1 MPSEPR
7 PGPASPAPE
16 LVDGG
21 FAIETAQ
28 APMLHDGLNLADLA
42 HVLDLR
48 RRGVLPD
55 QAAVELLTALLEIDA
70 IPPADFPY
78 DPSFGEAYN
87 SRERV
92 LVERLGNT
100 AGWLHAGRPRR
111 EATRIAFRLF
121 LRREVAGLV
130 GDAADLGTALAEQAR
145 ATAAVVFPD
154 QTYLQHAQ
162 PSTVGHYLLAF
173 AYPVLRDGQR
183 LLEVVDWV
191 NQSPGGSG
199 CVNGTRLLDDR
210 SPLAAQLGF
219 DAVITHTRDAMW
231 QRDGLVQLLAAAT
244 SLATTEDE
252 LAEDLEIWTSA
263 EFDFVTL
270 DDAYTRASVLMPQKR
285 NPYAL
290 SMIRGS
296 TSVLLGRL
304 TGFLSLQKAP
314 SARSDKLIFAY
325 GEVPSAV
332 DVARRMT
339 RLLRGVVGTMRCNDE
354 RMRQQLWRGFSQAT
368 DLAEFVM
375 TACGLDYRTAYQL
388 VGRAVRDVA
397 ADGRGGADLRAADL
411 DRAAK
416 DVIGNPLG
424 LDDGTLAG
432 VIDPEAIIATR
443 TVAGGAAPEA
453 VRPMVA
459 EVLERSESLR
469 ANARGRADA
478 FDRAEHQLRA
488 RAREVIAG

>member
-1 MPSEPR
+1 MPAESPGP
-7 PGPASPAPE
+7 PGPAQE

-21 FAIETAQ
+21 FAVETAQ

-48 RRGVLPD
+48 RRRVLPD
-55 QAAVELLTALLEIDA
+55 DASIELLLTLLDIDA
-70 IPPADFPY
+70 IAATAFPY

-92 LVERLGNT
+92 LVDRLGDT

-111 EATRIAFRLF
+111 EATRIAFRLY
-121 LRREVAGLV
+121 LRREAAGLV
-130 GDAADLGTALAEQAR
+130 GDVADLATALAEQAR
-145 ATAAVVFPD
+145 ATAAMVFPD

-199 CVNGTRLLDDR
+199 CVNGTRLLDNR
-210 SPLAAQLGF
+210 SPLAADLGF

-296 TSVLLGRL
+296 TGVLLGRL

-332 DVARRMT
+332 EVARHMT
-339 RLLRGVVGTMRCNDE
+339 RLLRGVVSTLTCNE
-354 RMRQQLWRGFSQAT
+354 QRMRQQLRRGFSQAT

-397 ADGRGGADLRAADL
+397 AAGRGGAELRSADL
-411 DRAAK
+411 DRAAAEL
-416 DVIGNPLG
+416 IGRPLG
-424 LDDGTLAG
+424 LDDGTLAAL
-432 VIDPEAIIATR
+432 VDPEAIVATR
-443 TVAGGAAPEA
+443 TAVGGAAPEA
-453 VRPMVA
+453 VRAMIDD
-459 EVLERSESLR
+459 VLGRAESLR
-469 ANARGRADA
+469 ANARRRVDG
-478 FDRAEHQLRA
+478 FERAEQRLRA
-488 RAREVIAG
+488 RAREVVAG